1 MSSISEVI
9 HAHVDKIL
17 NEIHTSFPAKILRY
31 DHDRQVA
38 DLQPTIKKKFRDGT
52 ALDLPVLHDVP
63 ILFYA
68 AKDCVIG
75 LPVGEGDTVLVLI
88 SERSIDGWLHSD
100 GDIVDPDDIRKFNLS
115 DALAF
120 PCLRA
125 RQKIE
130 PFEKDSI
137 EIRHG
142 KNILRLCSLHIYIS
156 AEKPLNIKSSDEVT
170 IEAAKSIEIK
180 SEQTLNI
187 QCKNAN
193 IKPEKI
199 TIDASIS
206 KFNGDVE
213 CKNVV
218 CSSLKAETK
227 ISAGVDVTAAKE
239 TISLAKHVHG
249 GVLSGGAA
257 TSIPTPTG

>member
-52 ALDLPVLHDVP
+52 VLDLPVLHDVP

-115 DALAF
+115 DE
-120 PCLRA
+120 
-125 RQKIE
+125 QKLQNGSGKFSGAGRGFEPLE
-130 PFEKDSI
+130 PFGTRGRRKET
-137 EIRHG
+137 RHG
-142 KNILRLCSLHIYIS
+142 S
-156 AEKPLNIKSSDEVT
+156 
-170 IEAAKSIEIK
+170 
-180 SEQTLNI
+180 
-187 QCKNAN
+187 
-193 IKPEKI
+193 
-199 TIDASIS
+199 
-206 KFNGDVE
+206 
-213 CKNVV
+213 
-218 CSSLKAETK
+218 
-227 ISAGVDVTAAKE
+227 
-239 TISLAKHVHG
+239 
-249 GVLSGGAA
+249 
-257 TSIPTPTG
+257 